1 MKIRMTIL
9 GLVVS
14 GVFLIMGG
22 VCSTLYAGD
31 PVIKVAVVD
40 FQLALNNVEQ
50 GKKAKAALK
59 IEFDSKQKKLDLM
72 QKELQTMK
80 EDIEKQRV
88 VLSESSLRSK
98 EEIFKTKFL
107 DLQQKI
113 NEFRQELATREAQAT
128 GEILKKLRDLVADL
142 GEKRNYDLIVEK
154 SQDLVL
160 YAKTR
165 DDLTQE
171 VISLFNKMNK

>member
-14 GVFLIMGG
+14 GVFIMGG

-98 EEIFKTKFL
+98 NFVL
-107 DLQQKI
+107 KI
-113 NEFRQELATREAQAT
+113 
-128 GEILKKLRDLVADL
+128 
-142 GEKRNYDLIVEK
+142 
-154 SQDLVL
+154 S
-160 YAKTR
+160 
-165 DDLTQE
+165 
-171 VISLFNKMNK
+171 